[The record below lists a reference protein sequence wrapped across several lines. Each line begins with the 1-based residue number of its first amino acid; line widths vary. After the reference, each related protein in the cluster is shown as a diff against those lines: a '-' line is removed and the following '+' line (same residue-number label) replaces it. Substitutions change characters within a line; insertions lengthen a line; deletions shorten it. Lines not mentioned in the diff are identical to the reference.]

1 MLQGKVHKPAQHGQ
15 ALREQKVQVVVD
27 GGEDDDD
34 TEARAAY
41 LLPDSNPG
49 VCGPAAV

>member
-1 MLQGKVHKPAQHGQ
+1 MILTASSTWPG
-15 ALREQKVQVVVD
+15 LEQKVQVVID